1 MSYILTS
8 KTLNASSYAMSYSA
22 DVPEN
27 LQYLNIFSDLA
38 SAGRNLVDVSR
49 NTVIGSP
56 VPHGMSGGITFSNNT
71 NYIDSVMSET
81 DEFTLLAAM
90 KIPASGEAVPS
101 YAISNSRS
109 DPALV
114 SFTLGAANTTTA
126 RLFYGYGTT
135 GQFLSLDI
143 AASGLV
149 IIIARVRTTGFSAG
163 DTIAEVRNC
172 TAGTSAKLAAIS
184 GMGDHVKAGAFRV
197 GSGYSSVNAN
207 PQTVLSAGLWDRYL
221 TDDEV
226 ITQYTQLKNMYASY
240 GVAI

>member
-1 MSYILTS
+1 MGSVLTS
-8 KTLNASSYAMSYSA
+8 KTLNASGWGMGYSA
-22 DVPEN
+22 VVPSG
-27 LQYLNIFSDLA
+27 LQYLGIYSDADSLKKNQ
-38 SAGRNLVDVSR
+38 AGVNRLPVV
-49 NTVIGSP
+49 GSP
-56 VPHGMSGGITFSNNT
+56 VIGDITTGVTFSNNT
-71 NYIDSVMSET
+71 NYVDSVMPET

-90 KIPASGEAVPS
+90 KIPAAGDSVPS

-114 SFTLGAANTTTA
+114 SFTLGASNTATA

-135 GQFLSLDI
+135 GQFLTVDI

-149 IIIARVRTTGFSAG
+149 IIIARVRTTGFSVG
-163 DTIAEVRNC
+163 DTIAEVCNC

-184 GMGDHVKAGAFRV
+184 GMGDHVKAGEFRV
-197 GSGYSSVNAN
+197 GSGYSSANAN

-226 ITQYTQLKNMYASY
+226 INQYQQLKDMYASY

>member
-1 MSYILTS
+1 M
-8 KTLNASSYAMSYSA
+8 
-22 DVPEN
+22 P
-27 LQYLNIFSDLA
+27 
-38 SAGRNLVDVSR
+38 
-49 NTVIGSP
+49 
-56 VPHGMSGGITFSNNT
+56 
-71 NYIDSVMSET
+71 ET

-90 KIPASGEAVPS
+90 KMPVAGDPFPT

-109 DPALV
+109 VPDLV
-114 SFTLGAANTTTA
+114 SFTLGSGALVA

-149 IIIARVRTTGFSAG
+149 ILIARVRTAGFSPG
-163 DTIAEVRNC
+163 DTIAEIRNC
-172 TAGTSAKLAAIS
+172 TAGTSAKLEAIS

-197 GSGYSSVNAN
+197 GSGYSSANTN

-226 ITQYTQLKNMYASY
+226 ITQYQQLKDMYASY

>member
-8 KTLNASSYAMSYSA
+8 KTLDASAYAMSYSA

-27 LQYLNIFSDLA
+27 LQYLNIYSDLA
-38 SAGRNLVDVSR
+38 SVGRNLVNVGR
-49 NTVIGSP
+49 NTVVGSP
-56 VPHGMSGGITFSNNT
+56 VPHGMSGGVTFSNNT
-71 NYIDSVMSET
+71 NYVDSVMPET

-90 KIPASGEAVPS
+90 KMPAAGDSVPS

-114 SFTLGAANTTTA
+114 SFTLGAANTATA
-126 RLFYGYGTT
+126 RLFYGYGS
-135 GQFLSLDI
+135 GQFLTLDI

-197 GSGYSSVNAN
+197 GSGYSSANAN